1 MKKLVV
7 LGLVFSMIGMFCQ
20 VNAEE
25 HTQTIKNAIAK
36 YKQRNFLGCISD
48 LRMITEKDPASAV
61 AWYYLGNAYM
71 NIAMQSEA
79 HEAFDKVVELNSVPK
94 LTSYA
99 IQAKMCMEN
108 PARCEYQD
116 LTYNE
121 IQKLKEDPVA
131 FINEY
136 LASKNA
142 VTKSEDDI
150 EIEKLIGGKYQG
162 KVHPNAKEFIRQE
175 RAKMEQMNLKS
186 DAYMPNINN
195 ALAMYIE
202 NDNQKNNYADL
213 LRYYENQENS
223 KNISPE
229 MLQLMMMQNS
239 MPNF

>member
-1 MKKLVV
+1 MKKLVI

-20 VNAEE
+20 VGAEE

-94 LTSYA
+94 LTSYS

-116 LTYNE
+116 LTYKE
-121 IQKLKEDPVA
+121 IQKLKADPVA

-136 LASKNA
+136 LANKNA

-150 EIEKLIGGKYQG
+150 EIEKLIGGQYSG

-186 DAYMPNINN
+186 DAYTSNINN
-195 ALAMYIE
+195 ALAMFIE
-202 NDNQKNNYADL
+202 NDNQQTSYADL
-213 LRYYENQENS
+213 LKYYQNKEDKN
-223 KNISPE
+223 NISPE